1 MTSVAQAS
9 TARTGGAKTIFG
21 IFQNAKIKTKISL
34 GFFCVLL
41 ILAGVGAT
49 GYIAFS
55 HVARQVE
62 TYSASADAAL
72 TGSNLETDLNLLR
85 RSTREFALT
94 GEDAQIEKTHKAQAG
109 FQSDLQKAKDGFR
122 NPDLQKTLA
131 DLVTLLASYSQSFES
146 VVQLK
151 TEAGDLVSKTLNPTG
166 ASLAEL
172 LKTGQKTA
180 GGNTELSSDLAAAL
194 QTVMEMR
201 LNAIKF
207 IAQGDRDAGTAAQA
221 LVGRLNGE
229 FARIRANAAS
239 AILGTA
245 LEDIVASVKA
255 YEETISQVIERQTQ
269 VGELVNQDMR
279 VVAEKMGE
287 ATDIIQAT
295 ASEDAQ
301 AVRDSTTSLI
311 DSTLTLVLIF
321 ATGGVIAGALL
332 AWLIGRGIS
341 KPVIAMTGAM
351 GKLAGGDKQIIVPA
365 LGRKDEI
372 GQMADAVE
380 VFKQNA
386 LEMDRLQA
394 EQKLQ
399 EQRAAEEKK
408 RSMNEL
414 AGQFESSV
422 GGIVKTVASAASEMQ
437 STAQSLSSTAEE
449 TSRQATAVAA
459 SSEEASSNVQTV
471 AAAAE
476 ELSGSIKEISRQVA
490 QSSEIASKAVVAA
503 ERTNDTV
510 NSLAE
515 AAQKIGAVVSLIN
528 EIASQTNLLA
538 LNATIEAARAGE
550 AGKGFAV
557 VASEVK
563 SLANQTAKATEEI
576 GAQISAMQNVTG
588 EAVSAIQGI
597 GSVIKQISEIATTIA
612 SAVEEQGAA
621 TQEIARNVQQAAT
634 GTQDVSSNITGVTQA
649 SGETGAAA
657 NQMLGASN
665 ELAHQGELLRGEVDK
680 FLMAVRAA

>member
-1 MTSVAQAS
+1 MAPTV
-9 TARTGGAKTIFG
+9 RTGGAKNILG
-21 IFQNAKIKTKISL
+21 ALQNAKIKTKIFL

-41 ILAGVGAT
+41 LLVGVSGT
-49 GYIAFS
+49 GYVAFG

-62 TYSASADAAL
+62 TYSSSAGAAL
-72 TGSNLETDLNLLR
+72 TGSNLETDLNVVR
-85 RSTREFALT
+85 RSAREFALT
-94 GEDAQIEKTHKAQAG
+94 GDPAQIDNARTAVAEFKKDIERANQTVKNP
-109 FQSDLQKAKDGFR
+109 DRLQK
-122 NPDLQKTLA
+122 LA
-131 DLVTLLASYSQSFES
+131 GLSTLLTSYLEKFE
-146 VVQLK
+146 VVARLR
-151 TEAGDLVSKTLNPTG
+151 TEADDLIGKTLNPTG
-166 ASLAEL
+166 ARLAEL
-172 LKTGQKTA
+172 LKA
-180 GGNTELSSDLAAAL
+180 GKAANGNPELSSAFEATL

-207 IAQGDRDAGTAAQA
+207 ISQDDLGAGDAAKTASVELSKQIDKLRNIASAAGSGTAQDDIGA
-221 LVGRLNGE
+221 L
-229 FARIRANAAS
+229 AKS
-239 AILGTA
+239 
-245 LEDIVASVKA
+245 
-255 YEETISQVIERQTQ
+255 YEETINKVIEQQTQ
-269 VGELVNQDMR
+269 MKDLINQDMR
-279 VVAEKMGE
+279 QTAEQMGE
-287 ATDIIQAT
+287 ATGFIQST
-295 ASEDAQ
+295 AAQDSE
-301 AVRDSTTSLI
+301 AVRSSTMDLI
-311 DSTLTLVLIF
+311 GSTLMLVLIL
-321 ATGGVIAGALL
+321 ASGGVTAGFVL

-341 KPVIAMTGAM
+341 SPVIAMTGAM
-351 GKLAGGDKQIIVPA
+351 GKLAAGDKTITVPA
-365 LGRKDEI
+365 LGRRDEI

-386 LEMDRLQA
+386 LEMDRMQA

-399 EQRAAEEKK
+399 EQRAAEEKT
-408 RSMNEL
+408 RMMNEL

-422 GGIVKTVASAASEMQ
+422 GGIVKTVATAASEMQ

-490 QSSEIASKAVVAA
+490 QSSDIASKAVVEA

-515 AAQKIGAVVSLIN
+515 AAHKIGAVVSLIN

-588 EAVSAIQGI
+588 EAVTAIQGI

-621 TQEIARNVQQAAT
+621 TQEIARNVQQAAA

-665 ELAHQGELLRGEVDK
+665 ELAHQGELLRSEVDK
-680 FLMAVRAA
+680 FLIAVRAA